1 MFCLS
6 YTLLSK
12 CMMFEDFNRIGFKEI
27 LDTLDPD
34 LRCDFKKNAYYH
46 NEFKQKQTVTRKP
59 HQQGLATDKE
69 NTIVSSNDDAFDNYM

>member
-34 LRCDFKKNAYYH
+34 LRCDFKKNAY
-46 NEFKQKQTVTRKP
+46 FKM
-59 HQQGLATDKE
+59 
-69 NTIVSSNDDAFDNYM
+69 FDQSQSDQMIYKC